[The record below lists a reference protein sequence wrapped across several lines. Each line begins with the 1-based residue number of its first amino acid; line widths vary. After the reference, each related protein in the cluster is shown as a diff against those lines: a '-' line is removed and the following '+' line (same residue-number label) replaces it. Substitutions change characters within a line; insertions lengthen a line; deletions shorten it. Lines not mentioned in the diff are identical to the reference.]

1 LNKIAK
7 GIVFPVKNFD
17 FSAHTLRSRDKDAT
31 PAQMAQMAAVVEAFR
46 APFKAYER
54 TGVHIGK
61 EAKPSLPELAQ
72 AYEGTG
78 VHIGKEAKPSL
89 PELARRTQIVYPITT
104 FHRRWK
110 SWTTALS
117 PKSC

>member
-31 PAQMAQMAAVVEAFR
+31 PAQMAQMATVVEAFR
-46 APFKAYER
+46 APFE
-54 TGVHIGK
+54 
-61 EAKPSLPELAQ
+61 

-110 SWTTALS
+110 SWKTALR